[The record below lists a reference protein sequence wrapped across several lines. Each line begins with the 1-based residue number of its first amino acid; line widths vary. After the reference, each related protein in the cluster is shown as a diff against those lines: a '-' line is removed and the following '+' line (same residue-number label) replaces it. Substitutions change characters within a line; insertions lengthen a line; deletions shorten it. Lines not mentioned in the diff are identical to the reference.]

1 MSNTFSLTEDT
12 DAASIR
18 SITFSNPPV
27 NAMSPGLPGL
37 IMKALEKIV
46 DEGCRA
52 VLLIPGGSGVLA
64 GADITMQGKVWPEEE
79 PLMSHMI
86 AAIDA
91 CPIPVAILLRKSA
104 LGGGLE
110 IALACR
116 WRIAIPGTKLGQPEV
131 NLGIPPGAGGTQR
144 LPRVIGAE
152 KALNLIVTG
161 KPVSAEAALDIG
173 LIDHLVPAEAA
184 EISATDYLRQ
194 ELEAGRVP
202 PAVGGRRIEDAKP
215 DVFEA
220 AHTLATRRRRGETA
234 PVEAIAAVEAAK
246 DLPLEDGLAVERAAY
261 LRCVV
266 SPQAKAMRH
275 MFFAERRALKGHVS
289 GDITPNPVEQ
299 VGIVGAGTMGT
310 GIALA
315 FLMKGF
321 QVHVAERI
329 QDPLDAGLA
338 RIESTLRASVKK
350 GRISTAQAEA
360 MQDNLSSSLELSDLR
375 HSDVVIEAAFE
386 DMDVKQAVFA
396 ELADV
401 AKPDAVLASNTS
413 YLDLDKIA
421 TAARDRAEDVVGL
434 HFFSPAN
441 IMPLL
446 EIVRG
451 AQTSEATLATA
462 LEVSRKLGKI
472 GVVSEV
478 CHGFIANRSF
488 SAYLRE
494 AEFLL
499 QEGATPE
506 QVDAALVE
514 FGMPMGPFAVRD
526 LAGLDIGW
534 AKRKS
539 TAHLR
544 NPDER
549 YSDVG
554 DLICERGWFG
564 QKTGRGFYLYP
575 DGARKGQP
583 DPEVRALID
592 ASAKAAGI
600 AKREITDQEII
611 ERCLYT
617 VVNEGARIVEEGIA
631 RRASH
636 VDVAWVNGYGFP
648 RWRGGPMHWAEELGL
663 STVLARI
670 NDFDQANDF
679 WTPAPLLVTL
689 AEQNTSFAELG
700 DL

>member
-1 MSNTFSLTEDT
+1 
-12 DAASIR
+12 
-18 SITFSNPPV
+18 
-27 NAMSPGLPGL
+27 
-37 IMKALEKIV
+37 
-46 DEGCRA
+46 
-52 VLLIPGGSGVLA
+52 
-64 GADITMQGKVWPEEE
+64 MQGKAWPDDE
-79 PLMSHMI
+79 PLMSQMI

-91 CPIPVAILLRKSA
+91 CPIPVAILLRRSA

-116 WRIAIPGTKLGQPEV
+116 WRIATPGTKLGQPEV

-144 LPRVIGAE
+144 LLRVIGAE

-161 KPVSAEAALDIG
+161 KPIPAEAAQDIG
-173 LIDHLVPAEAA
+173 LIDHLVPVETAETSAA
-184 EISATDYLRQ
+184 DYLRQ
-194 ELEAGRVP
+194 ELEAGRIPTEVGAR
-202 PAVGGRRIEDAKP
+202 AVEGTTPE
-215 DVFEA
+215 VFEA
-220 AHTLATRRRRGETA
+220 ARTLAKRQRRGETA
-234 PVEAIAAVEAAK
+234 PVEAIAAVEAATQ
-246 DLPLEDGLAVERAAY
+246 LPLDKGLAIERAAY
-261 LRCVV
+261 LRCVAG
-266 SPQAKAMRH
+266 PQAKAMRH
-275 MFFAERRALKGHVS
+275 MFFAERQALKGHVS
-289 GDITPNPVEQ
+289 DSSAPRTVEQ

-321 QVHVAERI
+321 RVHVTERK

-338 RIESTLRASVKK
+338 RIERTLRASAKK
-350 GRISTAQAEA
+350 GRISTEQAET
-360 MQDNLSSSLELSDLR
+360 MLGNLSSSLALSDLR
-375 HSDVVIEAAFE
+375 HSDVIIEAAFE
-386 DMDVKQAVFA
+386 DMEVKLAVFA

-413 YLDLDKIA
+413 YLDLDEIA
-421 TAARDRAEDVVGL
+421 AAAGARNQDILGL

-462 LEVSRKLGKI
+462 LELSRNLGKV
-472 GVVSEV
+472 GVVSGV

-499 QEGATPE
+499 QEGATPK
-506 QVDAALVE
+506 QVDAALVD

-544 NPDER
+544 NPNER

-575 DGARKGQP
+575 EGARKGQP
-583 DPEVRALID
+583 DPEVQALID
-592 ASAKAAGI
+592 ASARAAGV

-611 ERCLYT
+611 ERCLYA

-631 RRASH
+631 RRASD

-670 NDFDQANDF
+670 SEFNQAHDF
-679 WTPAPLLVTL
+679 WTPASLLATL
-689 AEQNTSFAELG
+689 AEQTTSFAELETS
-700 DL
+700 